1 MHTWKLTVA
10 YDGRHLCGWQAQHG
24 VRTVQVELE
33 RALRVLFDGENIV
46 VHGSGRT
53 DSGVHALGQ
62 VASFRA
68 ERVRGPDQ
76 VRLALN
82 ALLPAD
88 VSCVK
93 AELAP
98 DGFHARFWATGKT
111 YRYLIREGDARSPFW
126 EGRAMRLK
134 HRIDWDAYDAALACF
149 RGTHDFTAFQGP
161 PSGPPRRTERTIERC
176 ERTVLDSPLGT
187 VHATTFDG
195 PGFLRY
201 QIRIMVGTAL
211 EVGIGKRQLDTIPAL
226 LARGKQGVRDDAGR
240 TAPPD
245 GLYLVEVRHRA
256 EAPWAHAPRQDAA
269 GGDAAGGDA
278 AEDADDGA

>member
-1 MHTWKLTVA
+1 MQTWKLTVA

-33 RALRVLFDGENIV
+33 RALRKLFDGETII

-68 ERVRGPDQ
+68 ERPRGPDQ

-88 VSCVK
+88 ISCLA
-93 AELAP
+93 AEVAP
-98 DGFHARFWATGKT
+98 EGFHARFWATGKT

-126 EGRAMRLK
+126 EGRAMRCK
-134 HRIDWDAYDAALACF
+134 YRIDWPAFDAALACF
-149 RGTHDFTAFQGP
+149 RGHHDFTAFQGP
-161 PSGPPRRTERTIERC
+161 PSGPPRRTDRTIDRAD
-176 ERTVLDSPLGT
+176 RTILDSPLGE
-187 VHATTFDG
+187 VHAITFEG

-211 EVGIGKRQLDTIPAL
+211 EVGLGKRELATIPAL
-226 LARGKQGVRDDAGR
+226 LARGKEGSRDDAGR

-245 GLYLVEVRHRA
+245 GLYLVAVRHRTT
-256 EAPWAHAPRQDAA
+256 APWHAAPVAPA
-269 GGDAAGGDA
+269 GTGDAADA
-278 AEDADDGA
+278 ADDD